1 MRKFA
6 FLSAGFFCAA
16 AALAQGVIPA
26 AETPAVM
33 GKPVT
38 ITVALDRP
46 IAPYKPLFAWFG
58 MDEANYATTALG
70 GKLLGELHDLSPVPV
85 FIRSH
90 HLLTSGN
97 GVPELKWSST
107 NVYREDARGNPIY
120 DFKILDGIFDA
131 YKAAGVRP
139 LVELGFMP
147 RDMASGTG
155 DYQVHF
161 PGNTTAGTVQS
172 PPRNYAKWRELV
184 RRVVA
189 HLVQRYGRETVR
201 QWYFEVWNEP
211 DISYWHGTPQEY
223 WKLYDYAAAGVKA
236 ALPQARVGGPATTG
250 PSGAKARD
258 FLAGFLDHVAH
269 GKSAATGGAAPLD
282 FISFHAKGSPHI
294 AGSLVQMGLQHELDD
309 ADSGF
314 ALVGRYPALRH
325 LPIIISEADP
335 EGCAACSSR
344 TNPANDYRNGTLY
357 PAYTAAAYKSLFA
370 LQDRHG
376 IDLIAMLSWSFEFE
390 GRDYFEGFRSLA
402 SNGIDKPILN
412 FFRMA
417 GMLRGARVTVD
428 SDGAVPLDSILTA
441 GVRDAPDIDALATI
455 APHQAAILS
464 WNYHDDAAAAPA
476 SPVTIAVHG
485 LPKNVARLLV
495 TRYLIDDSHSNAYSA
510 WKAMGSPQSPTP
522 VQYKLLERKGG
533 LEQAGSP
540 VWMTARDGA
549 LQVPEK
555 LARQSVS
562 LLLLRW

>member
-1 MRKFA
+1 MRKFT
-6 FLSAGFFCAA
+6 FLSAGLFCAT

-26 AETPAVM
+26 PQLAAT
-33 GKPVT
+33 GNPVT
-38 ITVALDRP
+38 IQVALDKP
-46 IAPYKPLFAWFG
+46 VGPYKPLFAWFG
-58 MDEANYATTALG
+58 MDEANYASTALG

-107 NVYREDARGNPIY
+107 NVYSEDAKGNPIY

-147 RDMASGTG
+147 KDLASGTG

-161 PGNTTAGTVQS
+161 PGNTTSGTVQS
-172 PPRNYAKWRELV
+172 PPRDYAKWRELV

-189 HLVQRYGRETVR
+189 HLAGRYGRDTVR

-211 DISYWHGTPQEY
+211 DISYWHGTPQDY
-223 WKLYDYAAAGVKA
+223 WKLYDYAAAGAKA
-236 ALPQARVGGPATTG
+236 ALPDARVGGPATTG
-250 PSGAKARD
+250 PSDANGRN
-258 FLAGFLDHVAH
+258 FLTGFLGHVVH
-269 GKSAATGGAAPLD
+269 GKSAATGGAVPLD
-282 FISFHAKGSPHI
+282 FISFHAKGAPHI
-294 AGSLVQMGLQHELDD
+294 AGGQVQMGLQHELDD
-309 ADSGF
+309 VDSGF
-314 ALVGRYPALRH
+314 ALVAKYPGLRH
-325 LPIIISEADP
+325 LPVILSEADP
-335 EGCAACSSR
+335 EGCGACSSR
-344 TNPANDYRNGTLY
+344 MNPANDYRNGTLY

-370 LQDRHG
+370 LQDRHQAN
-376 IDLIAMLSWSFEFE
+376 LIAMLSWSFEFE

-412 FFRMA
+412 FFRMV
-417 GMLRGARVTVD
+417 GLLRGERVAVD

-441 GVRDAPDIDALATI
+441 GVRGASDIDALATI

-476 SPVTIAVHG
+476 APVMIAVHG
-485 LPKNVARLLV
+485 LPKNVTRLLA

-522 VQYKLLERKGG
+522 EQYARLERKGG
-533 LEQAGSP
+533 LELAGSP
-540 VWMTARDGA
+540 VWMTAKDGA
-549 LQVPEK
+549 IQVPEI

-562 LLLLRW
+562 LLVLRW